1 MNQKSTTSKMI
12 FQSLFVKIQLDT
24 SVWNWSCRKS
34 VGGPGELKT
43 SRHSTALQMKW
54 TVVFK
59 HACCNCLET
68 LQTFEDLHDSVNQNV
83 TSNERLIVQNWS
95 LSTRSM
101 GSRRQK
107 DWSLLL
113 PDFTSQT
120 NPMKVP
126 LANFCGLT
134 FITITFLNE
143 YTYYILKLVFI
154 I

>member
-1 MNQKSTTSKMI
+1 MSQKSTTSKII
-12 FQSLFVKIQLDT
+12 FQSLFVKIQLDP
-24 SVWNWSCRKS
+24 SVWNWNCRNF
-34 VGGPGELKT
+34 VWGTGGLKA

-59 HACCNCLET
+59 HACCNCLDT
-68 LQTFEDLHDSVNQNV
+68 HQTFEDLHDSVNQYV
-83 TSNERLIVQNWS
+83 TSNECLILQNRQS

-101 GSRRQK
+101 GSRRGK

-113 PDFTSQT
+113 PHFTSHT

-126 LANFCGLT
+126 FANFCGLT

-143 YTYYILKLVFI
+143 YTY
-154 I
+154 

>member
-1 MNQKSTTSKMI
+1 MNQKSTISKII
-12 FQSLFVKIQLDT
+12 FQSLFVKIQLDP
-24 SVWNWSCRKS
+24 SVWNWNCRKS
-34 VGGPGELKT
+34 VWGSGELKA
-43 SRHSTALQMKW
+43 SRHLTALQMKW

-59 HACCNCLET
+59 HACCNCLDT
-68 LQTFEDLHDSVNQNV
+68 LQTFEELHISMNQNV
-83 TSNERLIVQNWS
+83 TSNELLILQNRS

-101 GSRRQK
+101 GSGRQK
-107 DWSLLL
+107 DWSLLP

-143 YTYYILKLVFI
+143 YTY
-154 I
+154 